1 MIKFNPYSRNMWGH
15 EGCIGD
21 NGNLLKKVKR
31 LRKVLALYFLRR
43 ILKFYIRRNLSQFPI
58 TFSRVLVILD
68 QLKEISKVWMVF
80 KWLKRSFHL
89 LIQEVIMLLSLFRSP
104 KIMIPWPLINSWDLY
119 KSMNNIKMKEERKL
133 EQLLQINLLYGNEIS
148 QSNLDGRHGKCG
160 THNYNSFNN
169 EKSQYC
175 NSIEGQ
181 NMEQWKMKWEGKVWK
196 ILNLMSQ

>member
-43 ILKFYIRRNLSQFPI
+43 ILKFYIWRNLSQFPI

-68 QLKEISKVWMVF
+68 QLKEILKVWMVF

-119 KSMNNIKMKEERKL
+119 KSMNNIKMKEER
-133 EQLLQINLLYGNEIS
+133 NWS
-148 QSNLDGRHGKCG
+148 
-160 THNYNSFNN
+160 NSF
-169 EKSQYC
+169 KSIYF
-175 NSIEGQ
+175 
-181 NMEQWKMKWEGKVWK
+181 MVMK
-196 ILNLMSQ
+196 